1 MDESNNWTLDP
12 AELERAYNDAK
23 SKCVPKAICVINP
36 GKWSIGTM
44 RPLHIEYGTNPN
56 ACQILKLHNFLNQQ
70 SHW

>member
-36 GKWSIGTM
+36 GKWLMG
-44 RPLHIEYGTNPN
+44 PLHIEYGTHFI
-56 ACQILKLHNFLNQQ
+56 ACQIL
-70 SHW
+70 